1 MEKKA
6 VHLYKPEELEAIVG
20 LTKEEKETTV
30 SWSYDLPM
38 ATVWT
43 SDNTT
48 LTKMKKLMKEV
59 PTLCLL
65 KEVSWYKGNPVG
77 YKFSVHKKFIRI
89 SKGRFKDGEESEE
102 GEEAD
107 TEGAEG

>member
-6 VHLYKPEELEAIVG
+6 VHLYRPEELEAIVG

-48 LTKMKKLMKEV
+48 LTKMKKLMREV
-59 PTLCLL
+59 PTQCKL
-65 KEVSWYKGNPVG
+65 VDIGWYKGNPVG

-102 GEEAD
+102 GDEAN